1 MSHGREAFTEFD
13 CEQFDH
19 PENIMNTSLW
29 SAGRNT
35 HLKIVVVS
43 LIASIAVVAVGIN
56 AHLDREMTGTRVESA
71 DVVIKAGKP
80 KLYTDIDQA
89 NIR

>member
-1 MSHGREAFTEFD
+1 MDS
-13 CEQFDH
+13 
-19 PENIMNTSLW
+19 SLW
-29 SAGRNT
+29 SAGQYT

-43 LIASIAVVAVGIN
+43 LVASIVVVAIGLN
-56 AHLDREMTGTRVESA
+56 ARLDSGATSTRFESA

-80 KLYTDIDQA
+80 RTYTDIGQA

>member
-1 MSHGREAFTEFD
+1 
-13 CEQFDH
+13 
-19 PENIMNTSLW
+19 MNTSLW

-56 AHLDREMTGTRVESA
+56 AHLDRDATAARVETA

-80 KLYTDIDQA
+80 KLYTDIDQT

>member
-1 MSHGREAFTEFD
+1 MDS
-13 CEQFDH
+13 
-19 PENIMNTSLW
+19 SLW
-29 SAGRNT
+29 SAGQFT

-43 LIASIAVVAVGIN
+43 LIASIAVVVIGIN
-56 AHLDREMTGTRVESA
+56 ARLDSGDANARIETA

-80 KLYTDIDQA
+80 RAYTDIGQA